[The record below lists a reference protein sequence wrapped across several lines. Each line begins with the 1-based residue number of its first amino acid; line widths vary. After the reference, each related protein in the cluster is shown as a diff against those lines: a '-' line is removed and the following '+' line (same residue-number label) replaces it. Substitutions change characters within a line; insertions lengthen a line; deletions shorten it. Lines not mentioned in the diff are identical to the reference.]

1 MAHGLCRSAVI
12 LVAAMA
18 GVVALASAGWADTG
32 ATGRDYGQHVVT
44 CTQTM
49 GFSGNHN
56 PGMHMG
62 FAGWSPAHTC

>member
-1 MAHGLCRSAVI
+1 
-12 LVAAMA
+12 MA